1 MDLPSAPL
9 PVDPTR
15 YTVEDGAG
23 TVRSAVPRWR
33 WVLEGIDELPHG
45 ALVALEALVDALRS
59 AGGTGE
65 RIDDLVGPVDAALLE
80 VARRAGRRAPL
91 CEALDPSDPLVT
103 AVETVDRM
111 LSAASRHVVAGIGTC
126 PGVGT
131 VVSVHRSAGGVPKVG
146 VDGPVSVGPDG
157 LDGDRQK
164 VRRHH
169 GRPSQALCLWSAEVI
184 SALAAEGHP
193 VAPGSTGENLTLS
206 GVDWGALRPG
216 VRLVFGD
223 GDDAP
228 AAEVTGWA
236 DPCRT
241 IAGSFLDGRFG
252 RIDHARHPGTSR
264 AYAAVLRPGRL
275 RPGSPVTVLP

>member
-1 MDLPSAPL
+1 
-9 PVDPTR
+9 VDPAG
-15 YTVEDGAG
+15 YTVEDASG

-33 WVLEGIDELPHG
+33 WVLEGIDGLPHG
-45 ALVALEALVDALRS
+45 TLVALEALVDALRS

-65 RIDDLVGPVDAALLE
+65 RIEDLVGPVDASLLV
-80 VARRAGRRAPL
+80 VAGRAGRRTPL

-111 LSAASRHVVAGIGTC
+111 LSAAGRHVVLAHGTPPGAGS
-126 PGVGT
+126 VAA
-131 VVSVHRSAGGVPKVG
+131 VHRSAGGVPKVE
-146 VDGPVSVGPDG
+146 VRGPVGVGPDG

-206 GVDWGALRPG
+206 GVDWRVLRPG
-216 VRLVFGD
+216 VRLVLGE

-228 AAEVTGWA
+228 VAEVTGWA

-241 IAGSFLDGRFG
+241 IAGSFLDGAFR
-252 RIDHARHPGTSR
+252 RIDHARHPGCSR
-264 AYAAVLRPGRL
+264 AYAAVVRPGEVSA
-275 RPGSPVTVLP
+275 GTPVTVLP